1 MNEQFSRTAMLLGEE
16 GINKLSDSKV
26 LVFGVGGVGG
36 FVVEGLARAGVGNID
51 IVDNDSVCLSNL
63 NRQIIALHSTVG
75 MDKVDVCRNR
85 IKDINPEC
93 EVNVFKCFYLPE
105 TADQFDFAAY
115 KYNYP
120 VPVEDAFAA
129 YDYVIDA
136 IDTVTAKIDII
147 VKCTEAGIPVLSSM
161 GTGNKLDPTQIEV
174 TDIYKTEMD
183 PLAKVM
189 RRELKKRGVR
199 KLKVVYSGEKA
210 LKPDYSFDS
219 EKEETPADNEQSGST
234 GRKKLPPGSVSFV
247 PSVAGLVIA
256 SEVIKDILG
265 IKK

>member
-115 KYNYP
+115 
-120 VPVEDAFAA
+120 
-129 YDYVIDA
+129 DYVIDA

-219 EKEETPADNEQSGST
+219 EKEETPADTEQSGST

>member
-16 GINKLSDSKV
+16 GIKKLSDSKV

-51 IVDNDSVCLSNL
+51 IVDDDSVCLSNL

-105 TADQFDFAAY
+105 TADQFDF
-115 KYNYP
+115 K
-120 VPVEDAFAA
+120 A

-199 KLKVVYSGEKA
+199 KLKVVYSREQA

-219 EKEETPADNEQSGST
+219 EKDEPSADAMESGRA
-234 GRKKLPPGSVSFV
+234 GRKKLPPGSISFV

-256 SEVIKDILG
+256 GEVIKDIIG
-265 IKK
+265 NKK

>member
-1 MNEQFSRTAMLLGEE
+1 MTMTLRGLFMNEQFSRTAMLLGEE
-16 GINKLSDSKV
+16 GIKKLSDSRV

-36 FVVEGLARAGVGNID
+36 FVVEGLARAGVGHID

-63 NRQIIALHSTVG
+63 NRQIIALHSSI
-75 MDKVDVCRNR
+75 DRHKVDVCRER
-85 IKDINPEC
+85 ILDINPDC

-105 TADQFDFAAY
+105 NSDQFD
-115 KYNYP
+115 
-120 VPVEDAFAA
+120 FAA

-147 VKCTEAGIPVLSSM
+147 IKCIETGTPVISSM
-161 GTGNKLDPTQIEV
+161 GTGNKLDPTRIEV

-189 RRELKKRGVR
+189 RRELKKRGVKR
-199 KLKVVYSGEKA
+199 LKVVYSSEKA
-210 LKPDYSFDS
+210 LEPDYSFNS
-219 EKEETPADNEQSGST
+219 EKEEAPEVNTQSGST

-247 PSVAGLVIA
+247 PSVAGLVLA
-256 SEVIKDILG
+256 GEVIRDILK

>member
-115 KYNYP
+115 
-120 VPVEDAFAA
+120 
-129 YDYVIDA
+129 DYVIDA

-219 EKEETPADNEQSGST
+219 EKEETPADYEQSGST

>member
-115 KYNYP
+115 
-120 VPVEDAFAA
+120 
-129 YDYVIDA
+129 DYVIDA

-147 VKCTEAGIPVLSSM
+147 VKCTEAGISVLSSM

-199 KLKVVYSGEKA
+199 KLKVVYSREKA

-219 EKEETPADNEQSGST
+219 EKEETPAGTEQSGST

>member
-36 FVVEGLARAGVGNID
+36 FVVEGLARAGVGHID

-75 MDKVDVCRNR
+75 MDKADVCRNR

-105 TADQFDFAAY
+105 TADQFD
-115 KYNYP
+115 
-120 VPVEDAFAA
+120 FAA

-219 EKEETPADNEQSGST
+219 EKEETLADNEQSGST